1 MELLSP
7 AGNLEKLRY
16 AFHYGADA
24 VYIGLHGFSLRTRA
38 DNFGVEDFAELRRI
52 KGNRRLY
59 CALNVYFFDQ
69 DIDRLKQ
76 TLDRVEDGL
85 FDAFIVSDPGVVKL
99 LQRRFPGT
107 ELHLS
112 TQANCTNAE
121 AARVYRDMGFSR
133 IVPAR
138 ELSLKQ
144 IGAIKQA
151 VPEMEIEAF
160 VHGAM
165 CLAYSGR
172 CFLSQWMSDR
182 SANRGD
188 CAHSCRWAYRPGLD
202 PLVLEEEKRPGEY
215 YPLIEGEGFTELLSS
230 RDICMIDHLGA
241 MRDAGIDSLKIEGR
255 MKSVYYT
262 ALVTRSYRK
271 ALDTL
276 TPRVQPTSGVAQSA
290 VSRSTSDSRS
300 RADSLSREQLSAFT
314 AELEQVSHRD
324 YTTGF
329 YFGRDEIDRP
339 AERGYRRAFLFLGTV
354 EERVSDRRYR
364 IVVKNAFSTGQAIQ
378 YLGPHTAA
386 IDDSAFRLLDPELQP
401 VEQVIHHGEW
411 LLETDCPVEP
421 GFLIRT
427 TLSDGKPA

>member
-1 MELLSP
+1 MELLAP

-16 AFHYGADA
+16 AYLYGADA

-38 DNFGVEDFAELRRI
+38 DNFGDEDYAELRRI
-52 KGNRRLY
+52 KASRRLY
-59 CALNVYFFDQ
+59 CALNVYLFDE
-69 DIDRLKQ
+69 DIYRLEQ
-76 TLDRVEDGL
+76 TLDQVEEGL
-85 FDAFIVSDPGVVKL
+85 FDAFIVSDPGIVQL
-99 LQRRFPGT
+99 LRRRFPKT

-121 AARVYRDMGFSR
+121 AARVYRDMGFAR

-144 IGAIKQA
+144 IAAIKQA

-182 SANRGD
+182 SGNRGD
-188 CAHSCRWAYRPGLD
+188 CAHSCRWAYRPGVD
-202 PLVLEEEKRPGEY
+202 PLVLEEEKRPGEF

-241 MRDAGIDSLKIEGR
+241 MRDAGVDSLKIEGR

-262 ALVTRSYRK
+262 ALVTRAYRK
-271 ALDTL
+271 ALDAL
-276 TPRVQPTSGVAQSA
+276 APRVQPSSGAAQSSVPPVPADPVAQA
-290 VSRSTSDSRS
+290 EL
-300 RADSLSREQLSAFT
+300 AGFT

-324 YTTGF
+324 YSTGF
-329 YFGRDEIDRP
+329 YFGRDDIDRP
-339 AERGYRRAFLFLGTV
+339 AERGYRRTFLFLGTI
-354 EERVSDRRYR
+354 EEQVSDRRYR
-364 IVVKNAFSTGQAIQ
+364 IAVKNAFSTGQTVQ
-378 YLGPHTAA
+378 YLGPHSAA
-386 IDDSAFRLLDPELQP
+386 LEDSRFRLLDPELQP
-401 VEQVIHHGEW
+401 VEQVIHHGDW

-427 TLSDGKPA
+427 RLSPERRA